1 MDRDTTRETLHGDG
15 PVSPRILAAL
25 HPARPSG
32 PRASRPHKVLGVRML
47 SAAAFVL
54 RFTREGLAFTPGQ
67 WINVGVPR
75 HREQREYSI
84 FSSPLDEFLEVLVKE
99 IPGGALSPV
108 LRRLAPGDTVE
119 VDGPHGSFTLVEG
132 GREPPRLL
140 FCATG
145 TGISPFHCMVRSF
158 PDLSYRLLH
167 GVRTGAELYEH
178 AMFDPARTVACVS
191 GGSAPLAAE
200 QAGAAGPGARHSGRL
215 TEWLRTHPVDDGT
228 WCYLC
233 GNSDMIY
240 EAYGILSRHGV
251 PRSQIFAE
259 VYF

>member
-1 MDRDTTRETLHGDG
+1 MEARPL
-15 PVSPRILAAL
+15 PPRILESL
-25 HPARPSG
+25 HAARPTG
-32 PRASRPHKVLGVRML
+32 PRAVRAHRVLGVRPV
-47 SAAAFVL
+47 SATAFVL

-67 WINVGVPR
+67 WINLGLPR
-75 HREQREYSI
+75 HREQREYSV
-84 FSSPLDEFLEVLVKE
+84 FSSPADDWLEVLVKE
-99 IPGGALSPV
+99 IPGGALSPL

-132 GREPPRLL
+132 GRDAPRLL

-145 TGISPFHCMVRSF
+145 TGVSPFHCMARSR
-158 PDLSYRLLH
+158 PDLDFRLLH
-167 GVRTGAELYEH
+167 GVRSAAELYEH
-178 AMFDPARTVACVS
+178 AAFPAARTVACVS
-191 GGSAPLAAE
+191 G
-200 QAGAAGPGARHSGRL
+200 AGASGGALPGGRARHPGRL
-215 TEWLRTHPVDDGT
+215 TDWLRENPADPAS

-240 EAYGILSRHGV
+240 EAYGILAGQGV